1 MAAFDQIKLLCLKKI
16 LTMES
21 VKVSSSPN
29 SPLLF
34 AIVFWGETNRSSFS
48 AEWMFLKISQVSQCW
63 SLFLIKLQAWKSVS
77 LLKRDSNTVVF
88 LWNLKTFYRVL
99 IPIETDSGPV
109 SLKNCP
115 LLVLSRTSI
124 CWRLE

>member
-34 AIVFWGETNRSSFS
+34 AIVFWGETNR
-48 AEWMFLKISQVSQCW
+48 
-63 SLFLIKLQAWKSVS
+63 
-77 LLKRDSNTVVF
+77 R
-88 LWNLKTFYRVL
+88 R
-99 IPIETDSGPV
+99 
-109 SLKNCP
+109 
-115 LLVLSRTSI
+115 LS
-124 CWRLE
+124 